1 MSWERGRADIE
12 KLIEDGE
19 LQRVTPSEEIAARL
33 LADADAHIGLAT
45 KGIDDDPAGALQL
58 AYDAARKASMA
69 LLAAQ
74 GLRASTRGGHIAVV
88 DAVRAQF
95 NDRGGHPVFGK
106 INRLRRRRNET
117 EYPEVDSP
125 GVTSDEASAA
135 LVTAREVLDAA
146 TALLESGKIEPFG

>member
-1 MSWERGRADIE
+1 MSWERGRAEIE
-12 KLIEDGE
+12 KLLEDGE
-19 LQRVTPSEEIAARL
+19 LQRVTPYDEVATRL

-45 KGIDDDPAGALQL
+45 KGVEDDPAGALQL

-74 GLRASTRGGHIAVV
+74 GLRSTTKGGHIAVV

-95 NDRGGHPVFGK
+95 NDRGGLATFGK

-125 GVTSDEASAA
+125 GVMTDEASSAIA
-135 LVTAREVLDAA
+135 TAREVLDGA
-146 TALLESGKIEPFG
+146 TALLASGKVEPFD